1 MRSCRPL
8 ARGRLVWFQEIDVT
22 KNKFMVGQIVRFTSG
37 TVGRPGAGGSYK
49 IIRVLPLEGD
59 EHQYRIKSAHE
70 PHERIARESQL
81 DRGS

>member
-1 MRSCRPL
+1 MGSRRPL
-8 ARGRLVWFQEIDVT
+8 ARGRLVWFQENDVT

-59 EHQYRIKSAHE
+59 EHQYRIKSASE

>member
-1 MRSCRPL
+1 MGSRRPL
-8 ARGRLVWFQEIDVT
+8 ARGRLVCFQENDVT
-22 KNKFMVGQIVRFTSG
+22 KNKFTVGQIVRFTSG

>member
-1 MRSCRPL
+1 MRSRRPL
-8 ARGRLVWFQEIDVT
+8 ARGRLVLFQENDVT
-22 KNKFMVGQIVRFTSG
+22 KNRFMVGQIVRFTSG

-81 DRGS
+81 DRGT

>member
-1 MRSCRPL
+1 MRSRRPL
-8 ARGRLVWFQEIDVT
+8 ARGRLVWFQEKHVT
-22 KNKFMVGQIVRFTSG
+22 KNKFSVGQIVRFTSG